1 MDPAIFFD
9 RDGVIIENKA
19 DYIRDWLEVKLIPG
33 ALRALSLL
41 ANTRYKIVIVTNQ
54 SAVGRGIISLET
66 AREVNERLLRLIQ
79 DRGGRVDGLYMC
91 PHQPADDCLCRK
103 PRPGLLL
110 QAAQELGLDLKSS
123 WMIGDAWSDVQ
134 AGVDAGVPQTVLV
147 RTGRGQEQLSER
159 PSPHLRHLLIFD
171 HVAAAVE
178 AILARDGQ
186 KANDA
191 PG

>member
-1 MDPAIFFD
+1 MYPAIFLD

-19 DYIRDWLEVKLIPG
+19 DYIRDWREVNLIPE
-33 ALRALSLL
+33 ALYALSLL
-41 ANTRYKIVIVTNQ
+41 TNTRYKIVIVTNQ
-54 SAVGRGIISLET
+54 SAVGRGIISIAT
-66 AREVNERLLRLIQ
+66 ASDINERLLRLIQ
-79 DRGGRVDGLYMC
+79 DCGGRVDGLYMC
-91 PHQPADDCLCRK
+91 PHTPADECPCRK

-110 QAAQELGLDLKSS
+110 QAAGEMGLDLKRS

-134 AGVDAGVPQTVLV
+134 AGVDAGVPQTILV
-147 RTGRGQEQLSER
+147 RTGRGQEQVSQE
-159 PSPHLRHLLIFD
+159 PSPHLGHSLIFD

-178 AILARDGQ
+178 AILARDSR